1 MPGRPGT
8 CVATALHSPPAVLS
22 APMTTPLRLDKRL
35 AAQLH
40 CSRAQA
46 RHYIEG
52 GWVSVD
58 GVVVEAP
65 QTLVAGETITL
76 AAGASSEPAEP
87 ATLLLNKP
95 AGCTAA
101 DMSALLREDARFAD
115 DASGLRLLHR
125 HFLRLE
131 APLPLD
137 DDACGLVVLTQDWRV
152 RRHLLEAGPGL
163 EQEFM
168 VDVEGEGSPW
178 ALPRLTHGLSYQGRA
193 LPACKVSWQSEQ
205 RLRFAVK
212 DVRPGQL
219 PHMCAAVG
227 LRATQVRR
235 LRIGRIGLS
244 RMPDGQ
250 WRYLA
255 PGQRF

>member
-1 MPGRPGT
+1 
-8 CVATALHSPPAVLS
+8 
-22 APMTTPLRLDKRL
+22 MTTPLRLDKRL

-65 QTLVAGETITL
+65 QTLVAGQTVTL

-95 AGCTAA
+95 AGCTAEE
-101 DMSALLREDARFAD
+101 MSALLREDARFAD

-137 DDACGLVVLTQDWRV
+137 AAACGLVVLTQDWRV
-152 RRHLLEAGPGL
+152 RRHLLESGPGL

-178 ALPRLTHGLSYQGRA
+178 ALPKLTHGLSFQGRA

-205 RLRFAVK
+205 RLRFAIK

-219 PHMCAAVG
+219 QHMCAAVG

>member
-1 MPGRPGT
+1 
-8 CVATALHSPPAVLS
+8 
-22 APMTTPLRLDKRL
+22 MTTPIRLDKRL
-35 AAQLH
+35 AAQLQ

-65 QTLVAGETITL
+65 QTMVAGETVAL
-76 AAGASSEPAEP
+76 AAGAASEPAEP

-95 AGCTAA
+95 AGCTAEEL
-101 DMSALLREDARFAD
+101 SALLREDGRFAE
-115 DASGLRLLHR
+115 DASGIRLLHR

-131 APLPLD
+131 TPMPLD

-178 ALPRLTHGLSYQGRA
+178 ALPKLTHGLSHQGRA

-205 RLRFAVK
+205 RLRFAIK

-219 PHMCAAVG
+219 QHMCAAVG
-227 LRATQVRR
+227 LRAMQVRR

-255 PGQRF
+255 SGQRF

>member
-1 MPGRPGT
+1 
-8 CVATALHSPPAVLS
+8 
-22 APMTTPLRLDKRL
+22 MTTPIRLDKRL
-35 AAQLH
+35 AAQLQ

-65 QTLVAGETITL
+65 QAMVAGETVAL
-76 AAGASSEPAEP
+76 AAGAASEPAEP

-95 AGCTAA
+95 AGCTAEEL
-101 DMSALLREDARFAD
+101 SALLREDGRFAE
-115 DASGLRLLHR
+115 DASGIRLLHR

-131 APLPLD
+131 ASMPLD
-137 DDACGLVVLTQDWRV
+137 EDACGLVVLTQDWRV

-178 ALPRLTHGLSYQGRA
+178 ALSKLTHGLSHQGRA

-205 RLRFAVK
+205 RLRFAIK

-219 PHMCAAVG
+219 QHMCAAVG

-255 PGQRF
+255 SGQRF